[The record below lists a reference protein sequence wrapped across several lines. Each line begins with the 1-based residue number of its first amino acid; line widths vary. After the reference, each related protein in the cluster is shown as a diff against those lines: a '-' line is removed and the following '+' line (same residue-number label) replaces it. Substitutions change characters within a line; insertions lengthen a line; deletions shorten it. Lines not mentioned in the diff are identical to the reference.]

1 MPVDPMTLMTIAQ
14 GVGGLAQTI
23 AGARQRNV
31 AEKVAERMIKS
42 TKTDEGILSLYN
54 KFLQRAE
61 TSPTDT
67 SLYKRQM
74 KNVGRAQAAGV
85 GYLQKGGSKSIL
97 GGVPSITK
105 NATDAALE
113 AEGAAENLKE
123 RRVGALLPVTQLAAA
138 EIRRP
143 RELQLEQLLRK
154 AAGGS
159 DIANTG
165 LSNLFGALQSYGT
178 NQLYKE
184 IYGLGGTGRSGGGR
198 VSKAGLG
205 SMDRTPIASG
215 LSTTTSGLRPSAT
228 PSLTRGVSMM
238 PPPVRTPY
246 IPPYTQALN
255 PVNYPF

>member
-1 MPVDPMTLMTIAQ
+1 MDPIILSSLIQ
-14 GVGGLAQTI
+14 GGAGLAQTI
-23 AGARQRNV
+23 LGAGQR
-31 AEKVAERMIKS
+31 KRAERNAQKQIGRLGPDK
-42 TKTDEGILSLYN
+42 GILSYYN
-54 KFLQRAE
+54 QALQRAGV
-61 TSPTDT
+61 SPTQ
-67 SLYKRQM
+67 SALYKRQM
-74 KNVGRAQAAGV
+74 QNIQRAGATGLAGARGTAARMGAA
-85 GYLQKGGSKSIL
+85 SSIARSLSDATL
-97 GGVPSITK
+97 GAEV
-105 NATDAALE
+105 A
-113 AEGAAENLKE
+113 AEGQQE
-123 RRVGALLPVTQLAAA
+123 RRFAQVLPAAQLAAA
-138 EIRRP
+138 EKRRP
-143 RELQLEQLLRK
+143 EELRLQMMLQK

-205 SMDRTPIASG
+205 SMDRTPLASG

-238 PPPVRTPY
+238 PSPVRTPY